1 MQISH
6 QYAVEILIMSLDIT
20 RGIFKSDSD
29 YISINFRRNTVF
41 VIHINQTLVPILLK
55 TKNLKA
61 NLQCNIN
68 SYWYY

>member
-29 YISINFRRNTVF
+29 YI
-41 VIHINQTLVPILLK
+41 
-55 TKNLKA
+55 
-61 NLQCNIN
+61 
-68 SYWYY
+68 